1 MSLEAGQYGLEDPV
15 QDGRDLVGRPFLDVA
30 EFDESAV
37 SESRDGSF
45 HRRDADVQL
54 SREARDLWPDKA
66 GGAIHSAFQIAQN
79 LLGQVVWQ
87 ARRPSSRS
95 SCGSMFHG
103 SLPDSYLFLMNHG
116 IDALRSL

>member
-1 MSLEAGQYGLEDPV
+1 M
-15 QDGRDLVGRPFLDVA
+15 A
-30 EFDESAV
+30 EFNESAV